1 MPTWTNTAPSA
12 RDSAG
17 RKDGKSM
24 GPIWIRIPVA
34 AGIIAIA
41 AIVHGTYQK
50 TYKMKYLPEMEGD
63 ARL

>member
-1 MPTWTNTAPSA
+1 
-12 RDSAG
+12 
-17 RKDGKSM
+17 M